1 VTNPVG
7 QRADTLIIGG
17 GVIGCAV
24 AYYLSKE
31 KAHVVVLERG
41 LIGGEASGAAAGMLA
56 PLAEAHGPSPF
67 LDLCLASHRLFPE
80 LADTLRAEVDVDVE
94 YAPSGLL
101 RVAFS
106 EGEEAELRS
115 HLEWQESLGMGVR
128 WIDGEAAR
136 GLEPQLSPRLR
147 GAVYSPLEH
156 QVNPSKLVQGLA
168 RAAEARGAVIRQE
181 TPVASLLRRGA
192 RVTGVHLAGATLWAD
207 NVVLAAGPWTK
218 RLAAA
223 LGVRVPVRPVRGQM
237 LALGGGPSPVRHMI
251 WGPRG
256 YMAPKANGFLFVG
269 ATVEE
274 VGFRKTTTTRGLSS
288 LRRMANELVPA
299 LTHATQ
305 VDAWAAFR
313 PGSSDGLPILGAA
326 PGLDGLWVAS
336 GHFRNGILLSPI
348 TGRLM
353 ARSLLEG
360 KEVEALSPFSPS
372 RFEQRMGNGQT
383 GG

>member
-1 VTNPVG
+1 MAS
-7 QRADTLIIGG
+7 RADVIVVGG
-17 GVIGCAV
+17 GVIGCAI
-24 AYYLSKE
+24 AYYLSGE
-31 KAHVVVLERG
+31 KARVVVLERG
-41 LIGGEASGAAAGMLA
+41 LVGGEASGAAAGMLA

-67 LDLCLASHRLFPE
+67 LDLCLASHRMFPE
-80 LADTLRAEVDVDVE
+80 LADTLRAEAGVDIE
-94 YAPSGLL
+94 YVPSGLL

-106 EGEEAELRS
+106 KEEEVELRA

-136 GLEPQLSPRLR
+136 GLEPQLSRRLR

-156 QVNPSKLVQGLA
+156 HVNPGRLVQGLA

-181 TPVASLLRRGA
+181 TPVTGLLRRGS
-192 RVTGVHLAGATLWAD
+192 RITGVRLAREALSAD
-207 NVVLAAGPWTK
+207 SVVLAAGPWTK

-223 LGVRVPVRPVRGQM
+223 LGVSVPVRPVRGQM
-237 LALGGGPSPVRHMI
+237 LALGGTPPPVRHII

-256 YMAPKANGFLFVG
+256 YMVAKVNGFLFVG

-274 VGFRKTTTTRGLSS
+274 VGFRKSTTKRALAS
-288 LRRMANELVPA
+288 LRSMANVLVPA
-299 LTHATQ
+299 LTHAAQ

-313 PGSSDGLPILGAA
+313 PGSADGRPILGAA
-326 PGLDGLWVAS
+326 PGWEGLWVAT
-336 GHFRNGILLSPI
+336 GHFRNGILLSAV

-360 KEVEALSPFSPS
+360 REVEALSAFSPA
-372 RFEQRMGNGQT
+372 RFASAN
-383 GG
+383 